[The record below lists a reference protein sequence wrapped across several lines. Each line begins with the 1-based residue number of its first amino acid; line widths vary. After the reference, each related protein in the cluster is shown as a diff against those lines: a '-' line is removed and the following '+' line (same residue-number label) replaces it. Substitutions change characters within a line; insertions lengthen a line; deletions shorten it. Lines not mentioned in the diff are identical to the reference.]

1 MKKLF
6 IAFFIGISFL
16 VVNSFSDK
24 KIVEKPIDKNLKVA
38 YFAGGCFWGV
48 EHHFEKKKGVKDA
61 ISGYMG
67 GWVENPD
74 YYEVV
79 RGKTGHVE
87 TVKVVYDPKLVSFE
101 ELTKLFFE
109 IHDPEQKDGQGPD
122 IGSQY
127 LSGIFYHNEQEK
139 QTAQKVIDILTSK
152 GYDVATSLVEVSP
165 FYTAEGY
172 HQDYYA
178 RTGKTPYCHIYKKI
192 FD

>member
-1 MKKLF
+1 MRKYFLLL
-6 IAFFIGISFL
+6 FIGIGLLLAS
-16 VVNSFSDK
+16 SMDK
-24 KIVEKPIDKNLKVA
+24 EIKIEKPMDKNLKAA

-67 GWVENPD
+67 GWVKNPG
-74 YYEVV
+74 YYDVV
-79 RGKTGHVE
+79 KGKTGHVE
-87 TVKVVYDPKLVSFE
+87 TVKVVYDPKIVTFE

-109 IHDPEQKDGQGPD
+109 IHDPEQRDGQGPD

-127 LSGIFYHNEQEK
+127 LSGIFYHNEEEK
-139 QTAQKVIDILTSK
+139 NTAQGVIDILTKK
-152 GYDVATSLVEVSP
+152 GYDVATSLVEVNP
-165 FYTAEGY
+165 FYIAEGF

-192 FD
+192 F

>member
-1 MKKLF
+1 MRKYFLLLLVGIGLLF
-6 IAFFIGISFL
+6 AASI
-16 VVNSFSDK
+16 DK
-24 KIVEKPIDKNLKVA
+24 EIKIEKPIDKSLKAA

-67 GWVENPD
+67 GWVKNPG
-74 YYEVV
+74 YYDVIK
-79 RGKTGHVE
+79 GKTGHVE
-87 TVKVVYDPKLVSFE
+87 TVKVVYDPKVITFE

-109 IHDPEQKDGQGPD
+109 IHDPEQRDGQGPD

-127 LSGIFYHNEQEK
+127 LSGIFYHNEEEK
-139 QTAQKVIDILTSK
+139 NTAQSVIDILTNK

-165 FYTAEGY
+165 FYIAEGF

-192 FD
+192 F